1 MLTNQNHRLQKLWWS
16 NVTRIKRIAS
26 VWVRARFSH
35 EHSVS
40 IICYRYNP
48 FWWESICQERCQD
61 ARPRYCVH
69 VPWFFCLFGITD
81 SHRLS
86 NTGPIHTNL
95 EIFETAY
102 LFIRIRVDGALARGR
117 GGRGGVQVARM
128 IEWGQKSIPK
138 KILDQNLTSK
148 KPHAEFP

>member
-69 VPWFFCLFGITD
+69 VPWFSCLFGITD

-117 GGRGGVQVARM
+117 GFKWQGWSNGGKNQYPKNP
-128 IEWGQKSIPK
+128 GPKFNPQKIPCR
-138 KILDQNLTSK
+138 ISE
-148 KPHAEFP
+148 P